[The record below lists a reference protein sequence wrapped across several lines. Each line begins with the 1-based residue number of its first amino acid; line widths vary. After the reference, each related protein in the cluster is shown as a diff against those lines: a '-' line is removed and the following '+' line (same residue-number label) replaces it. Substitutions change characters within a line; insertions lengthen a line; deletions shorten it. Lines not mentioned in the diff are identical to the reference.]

1 MQVTYACPHCERTV
15 SVGAVDGHSAVVCPA
30 CAAGIDPPADAM
42 SGDRLER
49 CLICPSRDLFV
60 RKDFPQ
66 RLGVAIVVVGF
77 VLSIVAYYFY
87 WIATSFGILFA
98 TALID
103 VLLYL
108 GVGNVLMCYRCG
120 AQYRGLPR
128 LDEYGAFE
136 LETHE
141 RYRQQAARLAD
152 RRPTAP

>member
-1 MQVTYACPHCERTV
+1 MQVTYSCPHCEQTV
-15 SVGAVDGHSAVVCPA
+15 RVSAVNGHSVVVCPA
-30 CAAGIDPPADAM
+30 CSARVEPPDDALAGE
-42 SGDRLER
+42 RLER
-49 CLICPSRDLFV
+49 CLICPSHDLFV

-66 RLGVAIVVVGF
+66 RLGVTVVVVGF
-77 VLSIVAYYFY
+77 VISSIAWYYY
-87 WIATSFGILFA
+87 WIATAFGVLFA
-98 TALID
+98 TALVD

-128 LDEYGAFE
+128 LDEYGGFE

-152 RRPTAP
+152 RRPAAP